1 MFELSKIL
9 IYKAVI
15 HTFNRYSDT
24 PEFSTHEIDHDEEL
38 TFEILKRNI
47 EKLHASNEMKWAS
60 FKDNA
65 PVGQLM
71 EILDSDLNMFMETT
85 RKIGSII
92 QDQLCR
98 NAEALPSCN
107 IAFVLFEMDEV
118 MYFTALKFN
127 HKDFLVKGV
136 EATRDGGVAILQ
148 KSNDLYLTPKAK
160 LDEGFIIH
168 LKYLDIA
175 LLEKKYVIRGEKT
188 ELLSELILLANSSMS
203 EKEKLT
209 AFNTISKRIQD
220 KFVGEDLQQR
230 AAIKQAIA
238 DTIIE
243 TGKLDIGM
251 ALDLAYEDGNEIKG
265 IYKEALKKAGL
276 EKGEIKVED
285 AQARKFDSQK
295 IVTDSGIELKI
306 PVEYMND
313 SARVELTPNADG
325 SIDITIKS
333 VYDYKSI

>member
-1 MFELSKIL
+1 MFDLGKIL
-9 IYKAVI
+9 MYKAVI

-47 EKLHASNEMKWAS
+47 EKLHVSSEMKWAS

-71 EILDSDLNMFMETT
+71 EILDSDLNMFMEIT
-85 RKIGSII
+85 RKIGYIM

-98 NAEALPSCN
+98 YAEALPSCD

-118 MYFTALKFN
+118 MYFAALKFN
-127 HKDFLVKGV
+127 HKDFLIKGL
-136 EATRDGGVAILQ
+136 EATRDGGIAILQ
-148 KSNDLYLTPKAK
+148 RSNGLYLTPSAK
-160 LDEGFIIH
+160 IDEGFIVH

-175 LLEKKYVIRGEKT
+175 LLEKRYVIGGERT
-188 ELLSELILLANSSMS
+188 DVLSELVLLANSSMS

-220 KFVGEDLQQR
+220 KFVGEDLPQR
-230 AAIKQAIA
+230 AAIKQAVA

-276 EKGEIKVED
+276 DKGEIKID
-285 AQARKFDSQK
+285 STQARKFDYQK
-295 IVTDSGIELKI
+295 IVTDSGMELKI

-313 SARVELTPNADG
+313 STRVELTPNADG
-325 SIDITIKS
+325 SMDITLKS
-333 VYDYKSI
+333 IYEYKSI